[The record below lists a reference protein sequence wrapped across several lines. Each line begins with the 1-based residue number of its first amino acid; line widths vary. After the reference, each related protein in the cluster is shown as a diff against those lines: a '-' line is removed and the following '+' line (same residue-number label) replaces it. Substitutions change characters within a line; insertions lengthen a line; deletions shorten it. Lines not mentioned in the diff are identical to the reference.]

1 MQYYRCK
8 CGSCESYG
16 SMSPPQCA
24 WCEKCNSNP
33 ASRPDLHR
41 SERGLHEWMVENVQ
55 TDEGVKPLTVCR
67 WCGILK
73 IKAEAA
79 REE

>member
-8 CGSCESYG
+8 CGSHESYG

-24 WCEKCNSNP
+24 WCEKCHSNP
-33 ASRPDLHR
+33 ALSPDDHR
-41 SERGLHEWMVENVQ
+41 SERVPHKWVVDTVQ
-55 TDEGVKPLTVCR
+55 TDEGEKPVTTCQ

-73 IKAEAA
+73 ITADAA